1 MAYILNLRKKRWK
14 ESLQY
19 STLTIP
25 ALVIYGLFV
34 VLPLLGAVYYSMTNW
49 NGLSTEFDFIGLDN
63 YVYLFTEGYVWHT
76 LGTTLKYTISLTII
90 QNILAIVLAVAL
102 DQNIKTKNILRT
114 MIFIVCTMSPL
125 ITGYVWSFIYSGPA
139 MSMGKFFGIDAF
151 AFNILSSEQWA
162 IYAASFASIW
172 RMTGWSMIIYLAG
185 LQLIPRELY
194 EAADVDGVS
203 AIKKFFH
210 ITFPL
215 LAPAITVNVIL
226 TFERGLKDFDSIF
239 ALTGG
244 GPGDSTSII
253 ALSIYRETFFFSRAG
268 YGTAVGIIL
277 FLLIVISTIIQLSFL
292 RKREED
298 VI

>member
-1 MAYILNLRKKRWK
+1 MAYILSLRKKRWK

-19 STLTIP
+19 STLTFP
-25 ALVIYGLFV
+25 ALAIYGIFV
-34 VLPLLGAVYYSMTNW
+34 IVPLLGAIYYSMTNW
-49 NGLSTEFDFIGLDN
+49 NGLSKTFDFIGLDN
-63 YVYLFTEGYVWHT
+63 YIYLFTEGYVWHT
-76 LGTTLKYTISLTII
+76 LGTTFKYTLSVTII
-90 QNILAIVLAVAL
+90 QNILAIILAVAL
-102 DQNIKTKNILRT
+102 DQNIKSKNVLRT

-139 MSMGKFFGIDAF
+139 MSLGKFLGIETL
-151 AFNILSSEQWA
+151 AFNVLSSDVWA
-162 IYAASFASIW
+162 IYAAAFASIW
-172 RMTGWSMIIYLAG
+172 RMTGWTMIIYLAG
-185 LQLIPRELY
+185 LQLIPKELY
-194 EAADVDGVS
+194 EAADVDGVGS
-203 AIKKFFH
+203 IRKFLN

-215 LAPAITVNVIL
+215 LAPAITVNIIL

-277 FLLIVISTIIQLSFL
+277 FLLIVICTIIQLSFL
-292 RKREED
+292 RKREEN